1 MTEPILFPQSPTT
14 TKLKIQTINVTKISV
29 KKNNNIITTTTENN
43 TNLKIFSSLIN
54 DDNNVRLI
62 DYTEF
67 EDIIALNTECYGL
80 IKKAYWKKEEK
91 YIYLKFI
98 NDLEDQLKKINERN
112 NQIIQQSKHENIIQF
127 YGVSQDK
134 EKNNYFLVLQYTNDG
149 SLREYL
155 AKNKENL
162 KWVDKLRLAKDI
174 AAGLKILHD
183 NDIFHGELDGAVSS
197 TTPSYKISVPGIIPY
212 IDPQTFAKRSSPR
225 THNLQKP
232 REQQQQIKKNDDDE
246 YLNHLKS
253 DIYSL
258 DKEKNNYFLV
268 LQYTNDGSLREYLAK
283 NKENLKWVDK
293 LRLAKDIAAGLKILH
308 DNDIFH
314 GELDDAVSSTTP
326 SYKISV
332 PGIIPYIDPQTF
344 AKRSSPR
351 THNLQKPREQQ
362 QQIKKNDDDE
372 YLNHLKSDIYSL
384 GVILWEISTNKIPFD
399 DSKNQVL
406 LTVSIMIRNKRE
418 LPAEVNAEVND
429 EVNDKVNDEVNAEVN
444 DKDFLVRDKRSSH
457 METIGD
463 LTTTL
468 SSSSSYRLIKS
479 KSETPE
485 NISMNPSTQLQ
496 TKDENLDSKPIPKN
510 TLTSKSPCQRF
521 KYI

>member
-1 MTEPILFPQSPTT
+1 MSSLTFYKIKKRYLKDKSEIRLYESVHVVILAMFSTKKRISPKLSPFYCNLLLQAYPDLLTVGQLRAAYSIVIRSLSETDDALAWVCLEKLIKAIENLPTT
-14 TKLKIQTINVTKISV
+14 DNIYSDTNS
-29 KKNNNIITTTTENN
+29 NIIHSIIIII
-43 TNLKIFSSLIN
+43 LK
-54 DDNNVRLI
+54 
-62 DYTEF
+62 
-67 EDIIALNTECYGL
+67 
-80 IKKAYWKKEEK
+80 
-91 YIYLKFI
+91 
-98 NDLEDQLKKINERN
+98 
-112 NQIIQQSKHENIIQF
+112 
-127 YGVSQDK
+127 
-134 EKNNYFLVLQYTNDG
+134 
-149 SLREYL
+149 
-155 AKNKENL
+155 
-162 KWVDKLRLAKDI
+162 
-174 AAGLKILHD
+174 
-183 NDIFHGELDGAVSS
+183 
-197 TTPSYKISVPGIIPY
+197 
-212 IDPQTFAKRSSPR
+212 
-225 THNLQKP
+225 
-232 REQQQQIKKNDDDE
+232 
-246 YLNHLKS
+246 
-253 DIYSL
+253 L

>member
-14 TKLKIQTINVTKISV
+14 TKLKIQTINVTKI
-29 KKNNNIITTTTENN
+29 K
-43 TNLKIFSSLIN
+43 
-54 DDNNVRLI
+54 
-62 DYTEF
+62 F

-98 NDLEDQLKKINERN
+98 NDLEDQLKKINER
-112 NQIIQQSKHENIIQF
+112 HENIIQF

-183 NDIFHGELDGAVSS
+183 NDIFHGEL
-197 TTPSYKISVPGIIPY
+197 Y
-212 IDPQTFAKRSSPR
+212 PQHIFINDSRALL
-225 THNLQKP
+225 HNPNLFSF
-232 REQQQQIKKNDDDE
+232 DE
-246 YLNHLKS
+246 
-253 DIYSL
+253 
-258 DKEKNNYFLV
+258 
-268 LQYTNDGSLREYLAK
+268 
-283 NKENLKWVDK
+283 
-293 LRLAKDIAAGLKILH
+293 
-308 DNDIFH
+308 
-314 GELDDAVSSTTP
+314 DDAVSSTTP

-418 LPAEVNAEVND
+418 LPAEGVPDYFIDLYQDCWDD
-429 EVNDKVNDEVNAEVN
+429 EPENRPHINYV
-444 DKDFLVRDKRSSH
+444 SSH

-463 LTTTL
+463 LTTVSL
-468 SSSSSYRLIKS
+468 EIW
-479 KSETPE
+479 ETPE

>member
-1 MTEPILFPQSPTT
+1 AIVSRSILEYHENEVQERILILSTFSHLYFITLRFSIYGFPTYKVVLFAVLDKVKSDHKELENILNILKPSPPSNKDKSTETSRFVFYLYLKDKSEIRLYESVHVVILAMFSTKKRISPKLSPFYCNLLLQAYPDLLTVGQLRAAYSIVIRSLSETDDALAWVCLEKLIKAIENLPTT
-14 TKLKIQTINVTKISV
+14 D
-29 KKNNNIITTTTENN
+29 NI
-43 TNLKIFSSLIN
+43 
-54 DDNNVRLI
+54 
-62 DYTEF
+62 
-67 EDIIALNTECYGL
+67 
-80 IKKAYWKKEEK
+80 
-91 YIYLKFI
+91 YI
-98 NDLEDQLKKINERN
+98 
-112 NQIIQQSKHENIIQF
+112 
-127 YGVSQDK
+127 
-134 EKNNYFLVLQYTNDG
+134 
-149 SLREYL
+149 
-155 AKNKENL
+155 
-162 KWVDKLRLAKDI
+162 
-174 AAGLKILHD
+174 
-183 NDIFHGELDGAVSS
+183 
-197 TTPSYKISVPGIIPY
+197 
-212 IDPQTFAKRSSPR
+212 
-225 THNLQKP
+225 
-232 REQQQQIKKNDDDE
+232 
-246 YLNHLKS
+246 
-253 DIYSL
+253 
-258 DKEKNNYFLV
+258 

>member
-183 NDIFHGELDGAVSS
+183 NDIFHGELD
-197 TTPSYKISVPGIIPY
+197 
-212 IDPQTFAKRSSPR
+212 
-225 THNLQKP
+225 
-232 REQQQQIKKNDDDE
+232 
-246 YLNHLKS
+246 
-253 DIYSL
+253 
-258 DKEKNNYFLV
+258 
-268 LQYTNDGSLREYLAK
+268 
-283 NKENLKWVDK
+283 
-293 LRLAKDIAAGLKILH
+293 
-308 DNDIFH
+308 
-314 GELDDAVSSTTP
+314 DAVSSTTP

-418 LPAEVNAEVND
+418 LPAEGVPDYFIDLYQDCWDD
-429 EVNDKVNDEVNAEVN
+429 EPENRPHINYV
-444 DKDFLVRDKRSSH
+444 SSH

>member
-54 DDNNVRLI
+54 DNNVRLI

-67 EDIIALNTECYGL
+67 EDIITLNTECYGL

-98 NDLEDQLKKINERN
+98 NDLEYQLKKINERN

-127 YGVSQDK
+127 YGVSQ
-134 EKNNYFLVLQYTNDG
+134 
-149 SLREYL
+149 
-155 AKNKENL
+155 
-162 KWVDKLRLAKDI
+162 
-174 AAGLKILHD
+174 
-183 NDIFHGELDGAVSS
+183 
-197 TTPSYKISVPGIIPY
+197 
-212 IDPQTFAKRSSPR
+212 
-225 THNLQKP
+225 
-232 REQQQQIKKNDDDE
+232 
-246 YLNHLKS
+246 
-253 DIYSL
+253 

-351 THNLQKPREQQ
+351 THNLQKLREQQ

-384 GVILWEISTNKIPFD
+384 GVVLWEISTNKIPFD
-399 DSKNQVL
+399 DSKNQVV

-429 EVNDKVNDEVNAEVN
+429 GVN

-463 LTTTL
+463 LTTVSL
-468 SSSSSYRLIKS
+468 EIW
-479 KSETPE
+479 ETPE

-496 TKDENLDSKPIPKN
+496 TKDENSDSKPIPKN
-510 TLTSKSPCQRF
+510 ILTSKSPCQSDSIIDYTELASPTNSKPRKRSKKNKSKNEKINSTAASSTTKGKCSSNPGKKKSF
-521 KYI
+521 FRKICFFSIMFPNK